1 MNQGRNQDFSEA
13 RTILQIALNPPP
25 PPPLKKKFL
34 DERFGYV
41 VSLRVFSG
49 YEMTL
54 ATYEILFQVFGSID

>member
-1 MNQGRNQDFSEA
+1 MNQGRSQDFSEA
-13 RTILQIALNPPP
+13 RTILEIALNPPP
-25 PPPLKKKFL
+25 PPQKKFL